1 MREMKSMQKKWVE
14 LFEKVIGRKP
24 SPEEFM
30 AGKACGFDLKQIR
43 SIAGNT
49 PVEEVAPVEELEV
62 KPVEEVKNVDPLL
75 AARQAWL
82 QHFEETY
89 GRKPSAEEFTAAK
102 SQNFEFF
109 VGPVPEAEF
118 ATPDSTE
125 ETQEYVA
132 QEPTQEFAPPLAA
145 EQTQVYPEAN
155 FTEALPAQEKQKAP
169 KKQKTKSGKKGSKKK
184 IGIIAALILLVIALV
199 ATFFYFQ
206 FTTRVEVTADQFI
219 KAVDTKDYREAAD
232 LLSTDSDKWTKDE
245 AESFITSMEDQGID
259 IGTELNKI
267 IDNGGEGSYTDKSGN
282 KIFGLEKADKKF
294 GIFQEYR
301 VASYPVQVKVKTNL
315 DQAKLK
321 VAANKTVTLKKDAVT
336 DLGSFHYNTKEMEL
350 TAKTEVGNVTS
361 KIHLNPKKATK
372 NNLELQL
379 NSEKRNLEVEFPD
392 EVENPTDVKVVVNGK
407 EVGTSTTFEVD
418 SIPYQE
424 IEVHAV
430 FNMNGETYTTEKAKV
445 TIEEGENDPIELKLA
460 KDTLKRI
467 KSAQDAKKAQ
477 AAKEEQNRTLAEE
490 FLKEYRDAVFSS
502 VSNRNN
508 TYSKYY
514 DTQSQAYKD
523 MVEFTTGDGVRK
535 AKIDYYTPGALD
547 IQSVTEENGVVTI
560 KTYEDFTVHYTDS
573 HPDSQ
578 NRKYKTYTLKKV
590 GASYVITD
598 IVVTKES

>member
-1 MREMKSMQKKWVE
+1 MQKKWVE

-30 AGKACGFDLKQIR
+30 AGKACGFDLKQIQ
-43 SIAGNT
+43 SIAGNA
-49 PVEEVAPVEELEV
+49 PEENLAPVEEPVLE
-62 KPVEEVKNVDPLL
+62 PVEEVKNVDPLL

-206 FTTRVEVTADQFI
+206 STTRVEVTADQFI

-267 IDNGGEGSYTDKSGN
+267 IDDGGEGTYTDKSGN

-301 VASYPVQVKVKTNL
+301 VSSYPIHVKVKTNL

-321 VAANKTVTLKKDAVT
+321 VADNKTVTLKKDEVT
-336 DLGSFHYNTKEMEL
+336 DLGSFHYNAKEMEL

-372 NNLELQL
+372 NALELQL
-379 NSEKRNLEVEFPD
+379 NSEKRNLEVEFPE

-460 KDTLKRI
+460 KDTYKRI

-477 AAKEEQNRTLAEE
+477 EAKEEQNRTLAEE
-490 FLKEYRDAVFSS
+490 FLKEYREAVFSS

-514 DTQSQAYKD
+514 DTQSQAYKE

>member
-1 MREMKSMQKKWVE
+1 MQKKWVE

-30 AGKACGFDLKQIR
+30 AGKACGFDLKQIQ
-43 SIAGNT
+43 SIAGNA
-49 PVEEVAPVEELEV
+49 PVEEVAPVEEPVVE
-62 KPVEEVKNVDPLL
+62 PVEEVKNVDPLL

-118 ATPDSTE
+118 ANPDSTE
-125 ETQEYVA
+125 ETQEYVP
-132 QEPTQEFAPPLAA
+132 QQPTQAYTTPLAA
-145 EQTQVYPEAN
+145 EQTQVFAGPN
-155 FTEALPAQEKQKAP
+155 VTEAGPAQ
-169 KKQKTKSGKKGSKKK
+169 KKQKDPKTKGGKKLSKKK
-184 IGIIAALILLVIALV
+184 IGIISAIAVLVIALV
-199 ATFFYFQ
+199 AAFFYFQ
-206 FTTRVEVTADQFI
+206 STTRVEVTADKFI

-232 LLSTDSDKWTKDE
+232 LLSTDNDKWTKDE
-245 AESFITSMEDQGID
+245 AESFITSMEDQGVD

>member
-1 MREMKSMQKKWVE
+1 MQKKWVE

-30 AGKACGFDLKQIR
+30 AGKACGFDLKQIQ
-43 SIAGNT
+43 SIAGNA
-49 PVEEVAPVEELEV
+49 PAEEVAPVEEPVVE
-62 KPVEEVKNVDPLL
+62 PVEEVKKVDPLL

-206 FTTRVEVTADQFI
+206 STTRVEVTADQFI

-267 IDNGGEGSYTDKSGN
+267 IDDGGEGTYTDKSGN

-301 VASYPVQVKVKTNL
+301 VSSYPIHVKVKTNL

-321 VAANKTVTLKKDAVT
+321 VADNKTVTLKKDEVT
-336 DLGSFHYNTKEMEL
+336 DLGSFHYNAKEMEL

-372 NNLELQL
+372 NALELQL
-379 NSEKRNLEVEFPD
+379 NSEKRNLEVEFPE

-460 KDTLKRI
+460 KDTYKRI

-477 AAKEEQNRTLAEE
+477 EAKEEQNRTLAEE
-490 FLKEYRDAVFSS
+490 FLKEYREAVFSS

-514 DTQSQAYKD
+514 DTQSQAYKE

>member
-1 MREMKSMQKKWVE
+1 MQKKWVE

-30 AGKACGFDLKQIR
+30 AGKACGFDLKQIQ
-43 SIAGNT
+43 SIAGNA
-49 PVEEVAPVEELEV
+49 PEENLAPVEEPVLE
-62 KPVEEVKNVDPLL
+62 PVEEVKNVDPLL

-118 ATPDSTE
+118 VNPDSTE
-125 ETQEYVA
+125 ETQEYVP
-132 QEPTQEFAPPLAA
+132 QQPTQEYTAPLAT
-145 EQTQVYPEAN
+145 EQTQVFDGST
-155 FTEALPAQEKQKAP
+155 FTEASQAQKKPKAP
-169 KKQKTKSGKKGSKKK
+169 KTKSGKKLSKKK
-184 IGIIAALILLVIALV
+184 IGIISAISVLVIALV
-199 ATFFYFQ
+199 AAFFYFQ
-206 FTTRVEVTADQFI
+206 STTRVEVTADKFI

-232 LLSTDSDKWTKDE
+232 LLSTDNDKWTKDE
-245 AESFITSMEDQGID
+245 AESFITSMEDQGVD

>member
-1 MREMKSMQKKWVE
+1 MQKKWVE

-24 SPEEFM
+24 SPAEFM
-30 AGKACGFDLKQIR
+30 AGKACGFDLKQIQ
-43 SIAGNT
+43 SIAGNA
-49 PVEEVAPVEELEV
+49 PVEEVAPVEQPVVEPLEEM
-62 KPVEEVKNVDPLL
+62 KRVDPLQ

-89 GRKPSAEEFTAAK
+89 GRKPSPDEFTAAK
-102 SQNFEFF
+102 SQNFEF
-109 VGPVPEAEF
+109 VEV
-118 ATPDSTE
+118 ATPQE
-125 ETQEYVA
+125 EFVVTDDIEKTQEYVA
-132 QEPTQEFAPPLAA
+132 QEPTQEFIPPFAT
-145 EQTQVYPEAN
+145 EQTQVFDGPT
-155 FTEALPAQEKQKAP
+155 FTEASPAQKKPKAP
-169 KKQKTKSGKKGSKKK
+169 KTKSGKKGSKKK
-184 IGIIAALILLVIALV
+184 IGIISALAVLVIALV

-206 FTTRVEVTADQFI
+206 STTRVEVTADKFI

-232 LLSTDSDKWTKDE
+232 LLSTDTDKWTKDE
-245 AESFITSMEDQGID
+245 AESFITSMEDQGVD

-301 VASYPVQVKVKTNL
+301 VSSYPIHVKVKTNL

-321 VAANKTVTLKKDAVT
+321 VATNKTVTLKKDAVT

-547 IQSVTEENGVVTI
+547 IQSVTEENGVVTV

>member
-1 MREMKSMQKKWVE
+1 MQKKWVE

-30 AGKACGFDLKQIR
+30 AGKACGFDLKQIQ
-43 SIAGNT
+43 SIAGNA
-49 PVEEVAPVEELEV
+49 PVEEVAPVEQPVVEPLEEM
-62 KPVEEVKNVDPLL
+62 KRVDPLQ
-75 AARQAWL
+75 AARQVWL

-89 GRKPSAEEFTAAK
+89 GRKPSPDEFTAAK
-102 SQNFEFF
+102 SQNFEF
-109 VGPVPEAEF
+109 VEV
-118 ATPDSTE
+118 ATPQE
-125 ETQEYVA
+125 EFVVTDDIEKTQEYVA
-132 QEPTQEFAPPLAA
+132 QEPTQEFIPPFAT
-145 EQTQVYPEAN
+145 EQTQVYSEAK
-155 FTEALPAQEKQKAP
+155 FTEASPAQKKQKAP
-169 KKQKTKSGKKGSKKK
+169 KMKSGKKGSKKK
-184 IGIIAALILLVIALV
+184 IAIISAIAVLVVALV

-206 FTTRVEVTADQFI
+206 STTRVEVTADKFI

-232 LLSTDSDKWTKDE
+232 LLSTDTDKWTKDE
-245 AESFITSMEDQGID
+245 AESFITSMEDQGVD

-321 VAANKTVTLKKDAVT
+321 VTANKTVTLKKDAVT

>member
-1 MREMKSMQKKWVE
+1 MQKKWVE

-30 AGKACGFDLKQIR
+30 AGKACGFDLKQIQ

-49 PVEEVAPVEELEV
+49 PAEEVAPVEEPVLE
-62 KPVEEVKNVDPLL
+62 PVEEVKNVDPLL
-75 AARQAWL
+75 ATRQAWL

-118 ATPDSTE
+118 ANPDSTE
-125 ETQEYVA
+125 VTQEYVP
-132 QEPTQEFAPPLAA
+132 QQPTQEYTAPLAA
-145 EQTQVYPEAN
+145 EQTQVFAGPN
-155 FTEALPAQEKQKAP
+155 VTEAGPAQKKQKAP
-169 KKQKTKSGKKGSKKK
+169 KTKSGKKLSKKK
-184 IGIIAALILLVIALV
+184 IGIISAIAVLVIALV
-199 ATFFYFQ
+199 AAFFYFQ
-206 FTTRVEVTADQFI
+206 STTRVEVTADKFI

-232 LLSTDSDKWTKDE
+232 LLSTDNDKWTKDE
-245 AESFITSMEDQGID
+245 AESFITSMEDQGVD

-379 NSEKRNLEVEFPD
+379 NSEKRNLEVGFPD

-467 KSAQDAKKAQ
+467 KSAQDAKKA
-477 AAKEEQNRTLAEE
+477 QNRTLAEE

>member
-1 MREMKSMQKKWVE
+1 MQKKWVE

-30 AGKACGFDLKQIR
+30 AGKACGFDLKKIQ
-43 SIAGNT
+43 SIAGNV
-49 PVEEVAPVEELEV
+49 PAEEVAPVEESVVE
-62 KPVEEVKNVDPLL
+62 PVEEVKNVDPLL

-118 ATPDSTE
+118 VNPDSTE
-125 ETQEYVA
+125 ETQEYVP
-132 QEPTQEFAPPLAA
+132 QQPTQEYTAPLAT
-145 EQTQVYPEAN
+145 EQTQVFDGST
-155 FTEALPAQEKQKAP
+155 FTEASQAQKKPKAP
-169 KKQKTKSGKKGSKKK
+169 KTKSGKKLSKKK
-184 IGIIAALILLVIALV
+184 IGIISALAVLVIALV
-199 ATFFYFQ
+199 AAFFYFQ
-206 FTTRVEVTADQFI
+206 STTRVEVTADKFI

-232 LLSTDSDKWTKDE
+232 LLSTENDKWTKDE
-245 AESFITSMEDQGID
+245 AESLITSMEDQGVD

>member
-1 MREMKSMQKKWVE
+1 MQKKWVE

-30 AGKACGFDLKQIR
+30 AGKACGFDLKQIQ
-43 SIAGNT
+43 SIAGNA
-49 PVEEVAPVEELEV
+49 PEENVAPVEKPVLE
-62 KPVEEVKNVDPLL
+62 PVEEVKNVDPLL

-118 ATPDSTE
+118 VNTDSTE
-125 ETQEYVA
+125 ETQEYVP
-132 QEPTQEFAPPLAA
+132 QQPTQEYTAPLAT
-145 EQTQVYPEAN
+145 EQTQVFAGPN
-155 FTEALPAQEKQKAP
+155 VTEAGPAQKKPKAP
-169 KKQKTKSGKKGSKKK
+169 KTKSGKKLSKKK
-184 IGIIAALILLVIALV
+184 IGIISAIAVIVVALV
-199 ATFFYFQ
+199 AAFFYFQ
-206 FTTRVEVTADQFI
+206 STTRVEVTADKFI

-232 LLSTDSDKWTKDE
+232 LLSTDNDKWTKDE
-245 AESFITSMEDQGID
+245 AESLITSMEDQGVD

-321 VAANKTVTLKKDAVT
+321 VATNKTVTLKKDAVT

-445 TIEEGENDPIELKLA
+445 TIEERENDPIELKLA

-547 IQSVTEENGVVTI
+547 IQSVTEENGVVII

-590 GASYVITD
+590 GASYVITN

>member
-1 MREMKSMQKKWVE
+1 MQKKWVE

-30 AGKACGFDLKQIR
+30 AGKACGFDLKQIQ
-43 SIAGNT
+43 SIAGNA
-49 PVEEVAPVEELEV
+49 PEEVAPVEEPVVE
-62 KPVEEVKNVDPLL
+62 PVEEVKNVDPLL

-109 VGPVPEAEF
+109 AGPVPEAEF
-118 ATPDSTE
+118 VNPDSTE
-125 ETQEYVA
+125 ETQEYVP
-132 QEPTQEFAPPLAA
+132 QQPTQEYTAPLAT
-145 EQTQVYPEAN
+145 EQTQVFDGST
-155 FTEALPAQEKQKAP
+155 FTEASQAQKKPKAP
-169 KKQKTKSGKKGSKKK
+169 KTKSGKKLSKKK
-184 IGIIAALILLVIALV
+184 IGIISAIAVLVIALV
-199 ATFFYFQ
+199 AAFFYFQ
-206 FTTRVEVTADQFI
+206 STTRVEVTADKFI

-232 LLSTDSDKWTKDE
+232 LLSTDNDKWTKDE
-245 AESFITSMEDQGID
+245 AESLITSMEDQGVD

-336 DLGSFHYNTKEMEL
+336 DLGSFHYNAKEMEL

-445 TIEEGENDPIELKLA
+445 AIEEGENDPIELKLA

>member
-1 MREMKSMQKKWVE
+1 MQKKWVE

-30 AGKACGFDLKQIR
+30 AGKACGFDLKQIQ
-43 SIAGNT
+43 SIAGNA
-49 PVEEVAPVEELEV
+49 PEEVAPVEEPVLE
-62 KPVEEVKNVDPLL
+62 PVEEVKNVDPLL

-118 ATPDSTE
+118 ANPDATE
-125 ETQEYVA
+125 VTQEYVP
-132 QEPTQEFAPPLAA
+132 QQPTQAYTAPLAA
-145 EQTQVYPEAN
+145 EQTQVFAGPN
-155 FTEALPAQEKQKAP
+155 VTEAAPAQKKQKAP
-169 KKQKTKSGKKGSKKK
+169 KTKGGKKLSKKK
-184 IGIIAALILLVIALV
+184 IGIISAIAVLVIALV
-199 ATFFYFQ
+199 AAFFYFQ
-206 FTTRVEVTADQFI
+206 STTRVEVTADKFI

-232 LLSTDSDKWTKDE
+232 LLSTDNDKWTKDE
-245 AESFITSMEDQGID
+245 AESFITSMEDQGVD

-460 KDTLKRI
+460 KDTLKRV

-590 GASYVITD
+590 GSSYVITD
-598 IVVTKES
+598 IVVTKGS

>member
-1 MREMKSMQKKWVE
+1 MQKKWVE

-30 AGKACGFDLKQIR
+30 AGKACGFDLKQIQ

-49 PVEEVAPVEELEV
+49 SIEGVAPVEELEV
-62 KPVEEVKNVDPLL
+62 EPVEEVKNVDPLL

-109 VGPVPEAEF
+109 AGPVPEAEF
-118 ATPDSTE
+118 VNPDSTE
-125 ETQEYVA
+125 ETQEYVP
-132 QEPTQEFAPPLAA
+132 QQPTQEYTAPLAT
-145 EQTQVYPEAN
+145 EQMQVYPEAN

-206 FTTRVEVTADQFI
+206 STTRVEVTADQFI

-245 AESFITSMEDQGID
+245 AESFITSMEDQGVD

>member
-1 MREMKSMQKKWVE
+1 MQKKWVE

-30 AGKACGFDLKQIR
+30 AGKACGFDLKQIQ

-49 PVEEVAPVEELEV
+49 SIEGVAPVEELEV
-62 KPVEEVKNVDPLL
+62 EPVEEVKNVDPLL

-109 VGPVPEAEF
+109 AGPVPEAEF
-118 ATPDSTE
+118 VNPDSTE
-125 ETQEYVA
+125 ETQEYVP
-132 QEPTQEFAPPLAA
+132 QQPTQEYTAPLAT
-145 EQTQVYPEAN
+145 EQMQVYPEAN

-206 FTTRVEVTADQFI
+206 STTRVEVTADQFI

-245 AESFITSMEDQGID
+245 AESFITSMEDQGVD

-321 VAANKTVTLKKDAVT
+321 VATNKTVTLKKDAVT

>member
-1 MREMKSMQKKWVE
+1 MQKKWVE

-30 AGKACGFDLKQIR
+30 AGKACGFDLKQIQ
-43 SIAGNT
+43 SIAGNAPEENLS
-49 PVEEVAPVEELEV
+49 PVEEPVLEPVEEA
-62 KPVEEVKNVDPLL
+62 KNVDPLL

-109 VGPVPEAEF
+109 AGPVPEAEF
-118 ATPDSTE
+118 VITDSTE
-125 ETQEYVA
+125 ETQEYVP
-132 QEPTQEFAPPLAA
+132 QQPTQEYTTP
-145 EQTQVYPEAN
+145 Q
-155 FTEALPAQEKQKAP
+155 
-169 KKQKTKSGKKGSKKK
+169 K
-184 IGIIAALILLVIALV
+184 IGIISAIAVLVIALV
-199 ATFFYFQ
+199 AAFFYFQ
-206 FTTRVEVTADQFI
+206 STTRVEVTADKFI

-232 LLSTDSDKWTKDE
+232 LLSTDNDKWTKDE
-245 AESFITSMEDQGID
+245 AESFITSMEDQGVD

>member
-1 MREMKSMQKKWVE
+1 MQKKWVE

-30 AGKACGFDLKQIR
+30 AGKACGFDLKQIQ
-43 SIAGNT
+43 SIAGNA
-49 PVEEVAPVEELEV
+49 PEENLAPVEEPVLE
-62 KPVEEVKNVDPLL
+62 PVEEVKNVDPLL

-118 ATPDSTE
+118 VNPDSTE
-125 ETQEYVA
+125 ETQEYVP
-132 QEPTQEFAPPLAA
+132 QQPTQEYTAPLAT
-145 EQTQVYPEAN
+145 EQTQVFDGST
-155 FTEALPAQEKQKAP
+155 FTEASQAQKKPKAP
-169 KKQKTKSGKKGSKKK
+169 KTKSGKKLSKKK
-184 IGIIAALILLVIALV
+184 IGIISAIAVLVIALV
-199 ATFFYFQ
+199 AAFFYFQ
-206 FTTRVEVTADQFI
+206 STTRVEVTADKFI

-232 LLSTDSDKWTKDE
+232 LLSTDNDKWTKDE

>member
-1 MREMKSMQKKWVE
+1 MQKKWVE

-30 AGKACGFDLKQIR
+30 AGKACGFDLKQIQ
-43 SIAGNT
+43 SIAGNA
-49 PVEEVAPVEELEV
+49 PEEVAPVEEPVLE
-62 KPVEEVKNVDPLL
+62 PVEEVKNVDSLL

-109 VGPVPEAEF
+109 VEPVPEAEF
-118 ATPDSTE
+118 ANPDSTE
-125 ETQEYVA
+125 ETQEYVP
-132 QEPTQEFAPPLAA
+132 QQPTQEYTAPLAA
-145 EQTQVYPEAN
+145 DQTKVFAGPN
-155 FTEALPAQEKQKAP
+155 VTEAGPVQKKQKAP
-169 KKQKTKSGKKGSKKK
+169 KTKGEKKLSKKK
-184 IGIIAALILLVIALV
+184 IGIISAIAVLVIALV
-199 ATFFYFQ
+199 AAFFYFQ
-206 FTTRVEVTADQFI
+206 STTRVEVTADKFI

-232 LLSTDSDKWTKDE
+232 LLSTDNDKWTKDE
-245 AESFITSMEDQGID
+245 AESFITSMEDQGVD

-430 FNMNGETYTTEKAKV
+430 FNMNGGTYTTEKAKV

>member
-1 MREMKSMQKKWVE
+1 MQKKWVE

-30 AGKACGFDLKQIR
+30 AGKACGFDLKKIQ
-43 SIAGNT
+43 SIAGNA
-49 PVEEVAPVEELEV
+49 PAEEVAPVEEPVVE
-62 KPVEEVKNVDPLL
+62 PVEEVKNVDPLL

-89 GRKPSAEEFTAAK
+89 GRKPSAEEFSAAK

-109 VGPVPEAEF
+109 AEPVPEAEF
-118 ATPDSTE
+118 VNPDSTE
-125 ETQEYVA
+125 ETQEYVPQQPI
-132 QEPTQEFAPPLAA
+132 QEYTAPLAT
-145 EQTQVYPEAN
+145 EQTQVFAGPN
-155 FTEALPAQEKQKAP
+155 LTEASPAQKKTKAS
-169 KKQKTKSGKKGSKKK
+169 KTKSGKKVSKKK
-184 IGIIAALILLVIALV
+184 IGIISAIAVLVIALV
-199 ATFFYFQ
+199 AAFFYFQ
-206 FTTRVEVTADQFI
+206 STTRVEVTADKFI
-219 KAVDTKDYREAAD
+219 KAVDTKDYREAAA
-232 LLSTDSDKWTKDE
+232 LLSTDNDKWTKDE
-245 AESFITSMEDQGID
+245 AESLITSMEDQGVD

>member
-1 MREMKSMQKKWVE
+1 MQKKWVE

-30 AGKACGFDLKQIR
+30 AGKACGFDLKQIQ
-43 SIAGNT
+43 SIAGNA
-49 PVEEVAPVEELEV
+49 PEENLVSVEESVLEQ
-62 KPVEEVKNVDPLL
+62 VEEVKNVDPLL

-109 VGPVPEAEF
+109 AGPVPEAEF
-118 ATPDSTE
+118 TNPDSTE
-125 ETQEYVA
+125 ETLEYVH
-132 QEPTQEFAPPLAA
+132 QQPTQEYTAPLAT
-145 EQTQVYPEAN
+145 EQTQVFAGPN
-155 FTEALPAQEKQKAP
+155 VTEAGPAQKKPKAP
-169 KKQKTKSGKKGSKKK
+169 KTKSGKKLSKKK
-184 IGIIAALILLVIALV
+184 IGIISAVAVLVIALV
-199 ATFFYFQ
+199 AAFFYFQ
-206 FTTRVEVTADQFI
+206 STTRVEVTADKFI

-232 LLSTDSDKWTKDE
+232 LLSTDNDKWTKDE
-245 AESFITSMEDQGID
+245 AESFITSMEDQGVD

>member
-1 MREMKSMQKKWVE
+1 MQKKWVE

-30 AGKACGFDLKQIR
+30 AGKACGFDLKQIQ
-43 SIAGNT
+43 SIAGNAQS
-49 PVEEVAPVEELEV
+49 EEVAPVEEPVVE
-62 KPVEEVKNVDPLL
+62 PVEEVKNVDPLL

-118 ATPDSTE
+118 VTPDATE
-125 ETQEYVA
+125 ETQEYVP
-132 QEPTQEFAPPLAA
+132 QQQTQEYTAPLAA
-145 EQTQVYPEAN
+145 EQTQVFAGPN
-155 FTEALPAQEKQKAP
+155 VTEAGPAQKKQKAP
-169 KKQKTKSGKKGSKKK
+169 KSKGEKKLSKKK
-184 IGIIAALILLVIALV
+184 IGIISAIVVLVIALV
-199 ATFFYFQ
+199 ASFFYFQ
-206 FTTRVEVTADQFI
+206 STTRVEVTADKFI

-232 LLSTDSDKWTKDE
+232 LLSTDNDKWTKDE

-523 MVEFTTGDGVRK
+523 IVEFTIGDGVRK

>member
-1 MREMKSMQKKWVE
+1 MQKKWVE
-14 LFEKVIGRKP
+14 LFEKVIGHKP

-30 AGKACGFDLKQIR
+30 AGKACGFDLKQIQ
-43 SIAGNT
+43 SIAGNA
-49 PVEEVAPVEELEV
+49 PEENVAPVEEPVLE
-62 KPVEEVKNVDPLL
+62 PVEEVKNVDPLL

-89 GRKPSAEEFTAAK
+89 GRKPSADEFTAAK
-102 SQNFEFF
+102 SQNFEF
-109 VGPVPEAEF
+109 VEV
-118 ATPDSTE
+118 ATPQE
-125 ETQEYVA
+125 EFVVTDDIEKTQEYVP
-132 QEPTQEFAPPLAA
+132 QQPTQEYTAPLAT
-145 EQTQVYPEAN
+145 EQTQVFDGPT
-155 FTEALPAQEKQKAP
+155 FTEASPAQKKQKAP
-169 KKQKTKSGKKGSKKK
+169 KTKSGKKGSKKK
-184 IGIIAALILLVIALV
+184 IAIISAIAVLVVALV

-206 FTTRVEVTADQFI
+206 STTRVEVTADKFI

-232 LLSTDSDKWTKDE
+232 LLSTDTDKWTKDE
-245 AESFITSMEDQGID
+245 AENFITSMEDQGVD

-267 IDNGGEGSYTDKSGN
+267 IDEGGEGSYTDKSGN

-301 VASYPVQVKVKTNL
+301 VSSYPIHVKVKTNL

-336 DLGSFHYNTKEMEL
+336 DLGSFHYNAKEMEL

-372 NNLELQL
+372 NALELQL
-379 NSEKRNLEVEFPD
+379 NSEKRNLEVEFPE

-407 EVGTSTTFEVD
+407 EVGTSTTFKVD

-547 IQSVTEENGVVTI
+547 IQSVTEENGVVTV

>member
-1 MREMKSMQKKWVE
+1 MQKKWVE

-30 AGKACGFDLKQIR
+30 AGKACGFDLKQIQ
-43 SIAGNT
+43 SIAGNA
-49 PVEEVAPVEELEV
+49 PEENLAPVEEPVLE
-62 KPVEEVKNVDPLL
+62 PVEEVKNVDPLL

-109 VGPVPEAEF
+109 AGPVPEAEF
-118 ATPDSTE
+118 VNPDSTE
-125 ETQEYVA
+125 ETQEYVP
-132 QEPTQEFAPPLAA
+132 QQPTQEYTAPLAT
-145 EQTQVYPEAN
+145 EQTQVFDGST
-155 FTEALPAQEKQKAP
+155 FTEASQAQKKPKAP
-169 KKQKTKSGKKGSKKK
+169 KTKSGKKLSKKK
-184 IGIIAALILLVIALV
+184 IGIISAIAVLVIALV
-199 ATFFYFQ
+199 AAFFYFQ
-206 FTTRVEVTADQFI
+206 STTRVEVTADKFI

-232 LLSTDSDKWTKDE
+232 LLSTDNDKWTKDE
-245 AESFITSMEDQGID
+245 AESLITSMEDQGVD

>member
-1 MREMKSMQKKWVE
+1 MQKKWVE

-30 AGKACGFDLKQIR
+30 AGKACGFDLKQIQ

-49 PVEEVAPVEELEV
+49 SIEGVAPVEELEV
-62 KPVEEVKNVDPLL
+62 EPVEEVKNVDPLL

-109 VGPVPEAEF
+109 VGPVPEAKF

-206 FTTRVEVTADQFI
+206 STTRVEVTADQFI

-259 IGTELNKI
+259 IATELNKI

-301 VASYPVQVKVKTNL
+301 LASYPVQVKVKTNL

-523 MVEFTTGDGVRK
+523 MVEFTTGDGGRK

>member
-1 MREMKSMQKKWVE
+1 MQKKWVE

-30 AGKACGFDLKQIR
+30 AGKACGFDLKQIQ

-49 PVEEVAPVEELEV
+49 PVEGVAPVEEPVVE
-62 KPVEEVKNVDPLL
+62 PVEEVKRVDPLQT
-75 AARQAWL
+75 ARKAWL

-89 GRKPSAEEFTAAK
+89 GRKPSPDEFTAAK
-102 SQNFEFF
+102 SQNFEF
-109 VGPVPEAEF
+109 VEV
-118 ATPDSTE
+118 ATPQEEFVATDDIE
-125 ETQEYVA
+125 ETQEYLA
-132 QEPTQEFAPPLAA
+132 QDPTQEFAPPLVA

-155 FTEALPAQEKQKAP
+155 FTEALSAQEKQKAP

-206 FTTRVEVTADQFI
+206 STTRVEVTADQFI

-232 LLSTDSDKWTKDE
+232 LLSTDNDKWTKDE
-245 AESFITSMEDQGID
+245 AESFITSMEDQGVD

-267 IDNGGEGSYTDKSGN
+267 IDEGGEGIYTDKSGN

-301 VASYPVQVKVKTNL
+301 VSSYPIHLKVKTNL

-321 VAANKTVTLKKDAVT
+321 VADNKTVTLKKDEVT
-336 DLGSFHYNTKEMEL
+336 DLGSFHYNVKEMEL

-372 NNLELQL
+372 NALELQL
-379 NSEKRNLEVEFPD
+379 NSEKRNLEVEFPE

-490 FLKEYRDAVFSS
+490 FLKEYREAVFSS

-508 TYSKYY
+508 SYSKYY
-514 DTQSQAYKD
+514 DTQSQAYKE

>member
-1 MREMKSMQKKWVE
+1 MQKKWVE

-30 AGKACGFDLKQIR
+30 AGKSCGFDLKQIQ
-43 SIAGNT
+43 SIAGNPPAEEVAPDEEPVVE
-49 PVEEVAPVEELEV
+49 PVEEVN
-62 KPVEEVKNVDPLL
+62 NVDPLL

-118 ATPDSTE
+118 VTPDATE
-125 ETQEYVA
+125 ETQEYVP
-132 QEPTQEFAPPLAA
+132 QQPTQEYTAPLAA
-145 EQTQVYPEAN
+145 EQTQVFAGPN
-155 FTEALPAQEKQKAP
+155 VTEAGPAQKKQKAP
-169 KKQKTKSGKKGSKKK
+169 KTKSGKKLSKKK
-184 IGIIAALILLVIALV
+184 IGIISAIAVLVIALV
-199 ATFFYFQ
+199 AAFFYFQ
-206 FTTRVEVTADQFI
+206 STTRVEVTADKFI

-232 LLSTDSDKWTKDE
+232 LLSTDNDKWTKDE
-245 AESFITSMEDQGID
+245 AESFITSMEDQGVD

-477 AAKEEQNRTLAEE
+477 AAKEDQNRTLAEE

>member
-1 MREMKSMQKKWVE
+1 MQKKWVE

-30 AGKACGFDLKQIR
+30 AGKACGFDLKKIQ
-43 SIAGNT
+43 SIAGNV
-49 PVEEVAPVEELEV
+49 PAEEVAPVEESVVE
-62 KPVEEVKNVDPLL
+62 PVEEVKNVDPLL

-89 GRKPSAEEFTAAK
+89 GRKPSAEEFTLAK

-109 VGPVPEAEF
+109 VGPVPESEF
-118 ATPDSTE
+118 ANPDSTE
-125 ETQEYVA
+125 ETQEYVP
-132 QEPTQEFAPPLAA
+132 QQPTQEYAAPLAT
-145 EQTQVYPEAN
+145 EQTQVFEGST
-155 FTEALPAQEKQKAP
+155 FTEASPAQKKPKAP
-169 KKQKTKSGKKGSKKK
+169 KTKSGKKLSKKK
-184 IGIIAALILLVIALV
+184 IGIISVLAVLVIALV
-199 ATFFYFQ
+199 AAFFYFQ
-206 FTTRVEVTADQFI
+206 STTRVEVTADKFI

-232 LLSTDSDKWTKDE
+232 LLSTENDKWTKDE
-245 AESFITSMEDQGID
+245 AESLITSMEDQGVD

>member
-1 MREMKSMQKKWVE
+1 M
-14 LFEKVIGRKP
+14 
-24 SPEEFM
+24 
-30 AGKACGFDLKQIR
+30 
-43 SIAGNT
+43 
-49 PVEEVAPVEELEV
+49 
-62 KPVEEVKNVDPLL
+62 
-75 AARQAWL
+75 
-82 QHFEETY
+82 
-89 GRKPSAEEFTAAK
+89 
-102 SQNFEFF
+102 
-109 VGPVPEAEF
+109 PEAEF

-232 LLSTDSDKWTKDE
+232 LLSTDNDKWTKDE

-267 IDNGGEGSYTDKSGN
+267 IDDGGEGTYTDKSGN

-301 VASYPVQVKVKTNL
+301 VSSYPIHVKVKTNL

-321 VAANKTVTLKKDAVT
+321 VADNKTVTLKKDEVT
-336 DLGSFHYNTKEMEL
+336 DLGSFHYNAKEMEL

-372 NNLELQL
+372 NALELQL
-379 NSEKRNLEVEFPD
+379 NSEKRNLEVEFPE

-460 KDTLKRI
+460 KDTSKRI

-477 AAKEEQNRTLAEE
+477 EAKEEQNRTLAEE
-490 FLKEYRDAVFSS
+490 FLKEYREAVFSS

-514 DTQSQAYKD
+514 DTQSQAYKE

>member
-1 MREMKSMQKKWVE
+1 MQKKWVE

-30 AGKACGFDLKQIR
+30 AGKACGFDLKQIQ
-43 SIAGNT
+43 SIAGNA
-49 PVEEVAPVEELEV
+49 PEEVAPVEEPVLE
-62 KPVEEVKNVDPLL
+62 PVEEVKNVDPLL

-118 ATPDSTE
+118 VTPDATE
-125 ETQEYVA
+125 ETQEYVP
-132 QEPTQEFAPPLAA
+132 QQQTQEYTAPLAA
-145 EQTQVYPEAN
+145 EQTQVFAGPN
-155 FTEALPAQEKQKAP
+155 VTEAGPAQKKQKAP
-169 KKQKTKSGKKGSKKK
+169 KTKGEKKLSKKK
-184 IGIIAALILLVIALV
+184 IGIISAIAVLVIALV
-199 ATFFYFQ
+199 AAFFYFQ
-206 FTTRVEVTADQFI
+206 STTRVEVTADKFI

-232 LLSTDSDKWTKDE
+232 LLSTDNDKWTKDE

-460 KDTLKRI
+460 KDTLKLI
-467 KSAQDAKKAQ
+467 KSAQDAKKEQ

>member
-1 MREMKSMQKKWVE
+1 MQKKWVE

-30 AGKACGFDLKQIR
+30 AGKACGFDLKKIQ
-43 SIAGNT
+43 SIAGNV
-49 PVEEVAPVEELEV
+49 PAEEVAPVEESVVE
-62 KPVEEVKNVDPLL
+62 PVEEVKNVDPLL

-89 GRKPSAEEFTAAK
+89 GRKPSAEEFTLAK

-109 VGPVPEAEF
+109 VGPVPESEF
-118 ATPDSTE
+118 ANPDSTE
-125 ETQEYVA
+125 ETQEYVP
-132 QEPTQEFAPPLAA
+132 QQPTQEYAAPLAA
-145 EQTQVYPEAN
+145 EQTQVFAGPNVAEAG
-155 FTEALPAQEKQKAP
+155 PAQKKQKAP
-169 KKQKTKSGKKGSKKK
+169 KTKSGKKLSKKK
-184 IGIIAALILLVIALV
+184 IGIISAIAVLVIALV
-199 ATFFYFQ
+199 AAFFYFQ
-206 FTTRVEVTADQFI
+206 STTRVEVTADKFI

-232 LLSTDSDKWTKDE
+232 LLSTDNDKWTKDE
-245 AESFITSMEDQGID
+245 AESLITSMEDQGVD

>member
-1 MREMKSMQKKWVE
+1 MQKKWVE

-30 AGKACGFDLKQIR
+30 AGKACGFDLKQIQ

-49 PVEEVAPVEELEV
+49 PAEEVAPVEEPVLE
-62 KPVEEVKNVDPLL
+62 PVEEVKNVDPLL

-118 ATPDSTE
+118 ATLDATE
-125 ETQEYVA
+125 VTQEYVP
-132 QEPTQEFAPPLAA
+132 QQPTQEYTAPLDA
-145 EQTQVYPEAN
+145 EQTQIFAGPNV
-155 FTEALPAQEKQKAP
+155 TEAGPAQKKQKAP
-169 KKQKTKSGKKGSKKK
+169 KTKSGKKLSKKK
-184 IGIIAALILLVIALV
+184 IGIISAIAVLVIALV
-199 ATFFYFQ
+199 AAFFYFQ
-206 FTTRVEVTADQFI
+206 STTRVEVTADKFI

-232 LLSTDSDKWTKDE
+232 LLSTDNDKWTKDE

>member
-1 MREMKSMQKKWVE
+1 MQKKWVE

-30 AGKACGFDLKQIR
+30 AGKACGFDLKKIQ
-43 SIAGNT
+43 SIAGNV
-49 PVEEVAPVEELEV
+49 PAEEVAPVEESVVE
-62 KPVEEVKNVDPLL
+62 PVEEVKNVDPLL

-89 GRKPSAEEFTAAK
+89 GRKPSAEEFTLAK

-109 VGPVPEAEF
+109 VGPVPESEF
-118 ATPDSTE
+118 ANPDSTE
-125 ETQEYVA
+125 ETQEYVP
-132 QEPTQEFAPPLAA
+132 QQPTQEYAAPLAT
-145 EQTQVYPEAN
+145 EQTQVFEGST
-155 FTEALPAQEKQKAP
+155 FTEASPAQKKPKAP
-169 KKQKTKSGKKGSKKK
+169 KTKSGKKLSKKK
-184 IGIIAALILLVIALV
+184 IGIISALAVLVIALV
-199 ATFFYFQ
+199 AAFFYFQ
-206 FTTRVEVTADQFI
+206 STTRVEVTADKFI

-232 LLSTDSDKWTKDE
+232 LLSTENDKWTKDE
-245 AESFITSMEDQGID
+245 AESLITSMEDQGVN

-336 DLGSFHYNTKEMEL
+336 DLGSFHY
-350 TAKTEVGNVTS
+350 
-361 KIHLNPKKATK
+361 

>member
-1 MREMKSMQKKWVE
+1 MQKKWVE

-30 AGKACGFDLKQIR
+30 AGKACGFDLKQIQ
-43 SIAGNT
+43 SIAGNA
-49 PVEEVAPVEELEV
+49 PEEVAPVEEPVVE
-62 KPVEEVKNVDPLL
+62 PVEEVKNVDPLL

-109 VGPVPEAEF
+109 AGPVPEAEF
-118 ATPDSTE
+118 VNPDSTE
-125 ETQEYVA
+125 ETQEYVP
-132 QEPTQEFAPPLAA
+132 QQPTQEYTAPLAT
-145 EQTQVYPEAN
+145 EQTQVFDGST
-155 FTEALPAQEKQKAP
+155 FTEASQAQKKPKAP
-169 KKQKTKSGKKGSKKK
+169 KTKSGKKLSKKK
-184 IGIIAALILLVIALV
+184 IGIISAIAVLVIALV
-199 ATFFYFQ
+199 AAFFYFQ
-206 FTTRVEVTADQFI
+206 STTRVEVTADKFI

-232 LLSTDSDKWTKDE
+232 LLSTDNDKWTKDE

-282 KIFGLEKADKKF
+282 KIFGLEKAEKKF

-336 DLGSFHYNTKEMEL
+336 DLGSFHYNAKEMEL

>member
-1 MREMKSMQKKWVE
+1 M
-14 LFEKVIGRKP
+14 
-24 SPEEFM
+24 
-30 AGKACGFDLKQIR
+30 
-43 SIAGNT
+43 
-49 PVEEVAPVEELEV
+49 LE
-62 KPVEEVKNVDPLL
+62 PVEEVKNVDPLL

-118 ATPDSTE
+118 ANPDATE
-125 ETQEYVA
+125 VTQEYVP
-132 QEPTQEFAPPLAA
+132 QQPTQAYTAPLAA
-145 EQTQVYPEAN
+145 EQTQVFAGPN
-155 FTEALPAQEKQKAP
+155 VTEAAPAQKKQKAP
-169 KKQKTKSGKKGSKKK
+169 KTKGGKKLSKKK
-184 IGIIAALILLVIALV
+184 IGIISAIAVLVIALV
-199 ATFFYFQ
+199 AAFFYFQ
-206 FTTRVEVTADQFI
+206 STTRVEVTADKFI

-232 LLSTDSDKWTKDE
+232 LLSTDNDKWTKDE
-245 AESFITSMEDQGID
+245 AESFITSMEDQGVD

-590 GASYVITD
+590 GSSYVITD
-598 IVVTKES
+598 IVITKGS

>member
-1 MREMKSMQKKWVE
+1 MQKKWVE

-30 AGKACGFDLKQIR
+30 AGKPCGFALKQIQ

-206 FTTRVEVTADQFI
+206 STTRVEVTADQFI

-267 IDNGGEGSYTDKSGN
+267 IDDGGEGTYTDKSGN

-301 VASYPVQVKVKTNL
+301 VSSYPIHVKVKTNL

-321 VAANKTVTLKKDAVT
+321 VADNKTVTLKKDEVT
-336 DLGSFHYNTKEMEL
+336 DLGSFHYNAKEMEL

-372 NNLELQL
+372 NALELQL
-379 NSEKRNLEVEFPD
+379 NSEKRNLEVEFPE

-460 KDTLKRI
+460 KDTYKRI

-477 AAKEEQNRTLAEE
+477 EAKEEQNRTLAEE
-490 FLKEYRDAVFSS
+490 FLKEYREAVFSS

-514 DTQSQAYKD
+514 DTQSQAYKE

>member
-1 MREMKSMQKKWVE
+1 MQKKWVE

-30 AGKACGFDLKQIR
+30 AGKACGFDLKQIQ

-49 PVEEVAPVEELEV
+49 SIEGVAPVEELEV
-62 KPVEEVKNVDPLL
+62 EPVEEVKNVDPLL

-109 VGPVPEAEF
+109 VGPVPEAKF

-206 FTTRVEVTADQFI
+206 STTRVEVTADQFI

-259 IGTELNKI
+259 IATELNKI
-267 IDNGGEGSYTDKSGN
+267 IDDGGEGTYTDKSGN

-535 AKIDYYTPGALD
+535 AKIDYYTPGTLD

-590 GASYVITD
+590 GESYVITD

>member
-1 MREMKSMQKKWVE
+1 MQKKWVE

-30 AGKACGFDLKQIR
+30 AGKACGFDLKQIQ
-43 SIAGNT
+43 SIAGNA
-49 PVEEVAPVEELEV
+49 PEEVAPVEEPVLE
-62 KPVEEVKNVDPLL
+62 PVEEVKNVDPLL

-89 GRKPSAEEFTAAK
+89 GRKPNAEEFTAAK

-118 ATPDSTE
+118 VNTDSTE
-125 ETQEYVA
+125 ETQEYVP
-132 QEPTQEFAPPLAA
+132 QQPTQEYTAPLAT
-145 EQTQVYPEAN
+145 EQTQVFTGPN
-155 FTEALPAQEKQKAP
+155 VTEASQAQKKPKAP
-169 KKQKTKSGKKGSKKK
+169 KTKSGKKLSKKK
-184 IGIIAALILLVIALV
+184 IGIISAIAVLVIALV
-199 ATFFYFQ
+199 AAFFYFQ
-206 FTTRVEVTADQFI
+206 STTRVEVTADKFI

-232 LLSTDSDKWTKDE
+232 LLSTDNDKWTKDE
-245 AESFITSMEDQGID
+245 AESLITSMEDQGVD

-267 IDNGGEGSYTDKSGN
+267 IDNGGEGTYTDKSGN

>member
-1 MREMKSMQKKWVE
+1 MQKKWVE
-14 LFEKVIGRKP
+14 LFGKVIGRKP

-30 AGKACGFDLKQIR
+30 AGKACGFDLKQIQ

-132 QEPTQEFAPPLAA
+132 QEPTQEYTAPLAT

-206 FTTRVEVTADQFI
+206 STTRVEVTADQFI

-267 IDNGGEGSYTDKSGN
+267 IDDGGEGTYTDKSGN

-301 VASYPVQVKVKTNL
+301 VSSYPIHLKVKTNL

-321 VAANKTVTLKKDAVT
+321 VADNKTVTLKKDEVT
-336 DLGSFHYNTKEMEL
+336 DLGSFHYNAKEMEL

-372 NNLELQL
+372 NALELQL
-379 NSEKRNLEVEFPD
+379 NSEKRNLEVEFPE

-460 KDTLKRI
+460 KDTSKRI

-490 FLKEYRDAVFSS
+490 FLKEYREAVFSS

-508 TYSKYY
+508 SYSKYY
-514 DTQSQAYKD
+514 DTQSQAYKE

>member
-1 MREMKSMQKKWVE
+1 MQKKWVE

-30 AGKACGFDLKQIR
+30 AGKACGFDLKKIQ
-43 SIAGNT
+43 SIAGNV
-49 PVEEVAPVEELEV
+49 PAEEVAPVEESVVE
-62 KPVEEVKNVDPLL
+62 PVEEVKNVDPLL

-118 ATPDSTE
+118 ANPDATE
-125 ETQEYVA
+125 ETQEYVP
-132 QEPTQEFAPPLAA
+132 QQPTQAYTTPLAA
-145 EQTQVYPEAN
+145 EQTQVFAGPN
-155 FTEALPAQEKQKAP
+155 VTEAGPAQ
-169 KKQKTKSGKKGSKKK
+169 KKQKDPKTKGGKKLSKKK
-184 IGIIAALILLVIALV
+184 IGIISAIAVLVIALV
-199 ATFFYFQ
+199 AAFFYFQ
-206 FTTRVEVTADQFI
+206 STTRVEVTADKFI

-232 LLSTDSDKWTKDE
+232 LLSTENDKWTKDE
-245 AESFITSMEDQGID
+245 AESLITSMEDQGVD

-379 NSEKRNLEVEFPD
+379 NSEKRNLEVEFPY

>member
-1 MREMKSMQKKWVE
+1 MQKKWVE

-321 VAANKTVTLKKDAVT
+321 VATNKTVTLKKDEVT
-336 DLGSFHYNTKEMEL
+336 DLGSFHYNAKEMEL